1 MLKHNRESVLHL
13 RGKIL
18 FVKDKS
24 SPMKTLL
31 YRMLFILILLCI
43 IALAFWLDREGLE
56 DTRDGKVDSV
66 DVIYFT
72 AITITTTGYGD
83 IHPNST
89 FSMLFDSF
97 VATPMRAIIWIVFIG
112 TAYQLVLQQYM
123 EERRMKKLQKELENH
138 VIIAGYGNTGKATA
152 KELVAK
158 NFQKEQIIVIDSD
171 AGAIGDASEDGFL
184 GFLGD
189 ASKEAMLTK
198 AAILKARHIII
209 TFPRDDANVLIS
221 LTARDMNKNI
231 RIIARAN
238 QEENFKLLKRSGAD
252 IIISPSIAGGHLM
265 AAATQN
271 ENLAHLFQDM
281 LTAERGIKSDERAVE
296 EREIGKRPK
305 ELKGIVVMGIFRKG
319 RLLDVDELDSIKLQ
333 AKDVLIYLEKK
344 S

>member
-1 MLKHNRESVLHL
+1 
-13 RGKIL
+13 
-18 FVKDKS
+18 
-24 SPMKTLL
+24 MKTLL
-31 YRMLFILILLCI
+31 YRMLFVFILLCI
-43 IALAFWLDREGLE
+43 IALAFWLDRDGLE
-56 DTRDGKVDSV
+56 DTRDGEVDGV

-83 IHPNST
+83 IHPDST
-89 FSMLFDSF
+89 FAMLFDSF
-97 VATPMRAIIWIVFIG
+97 VATPMRAVIWIVFIG
-112 TAYQLVLQQYM
+112 TAYQLVIQQFM

-158 NFQKEQIIVIDSD
+158 NFQKEQIIVIDNSEE
-171 AGAIGDASEDGFL
+171 AISEAAEDGFL

-198 AAILKARHIII
+198 TVISKARHMII

-231 RIIARAN
+231 KIIARAN
-238 QEENFKLLKRSGAD
+238 QQENFKLLKRSGAD

-271 ENLAHLFQDM
+271 EHLALLFQDM
-281 LTAERGIKSDERAVE
+281 LTAERGVKSSERVVTE
-296 EREIGKRPK
+296 GEIGRGPK
-305 ELKGIVVMGIFRKG
+305 ELKEIVVMGVFREGKF
-319 RLLDVDELDSIKLQ
+319 LDAKDMDLIKLKP
-333 AKDVLIYLEKK
+333 KDILIYLEKRA
-344 S
+344 